1 MKVFTQTKRFV
12 FLLAFI
18 MIGLVS
24 SGSGQAAVPFS
35 DISSNH
41 WAYTSINWAYTNKII
56 SGYSNG
62 TFGPKRTLTEAE
74 FLVMLTRYD
83 CSDDTWPKS
92 QPGDRHWAA
101 AQYAYAK
108 SKHLPLKGYN
118 DSTLR
123 DKPVTRGQVARIV
136 AAFHGFDLNEYYAV
150 QYMYINQ
157 LSSGKTGIKNF
168 ADYGAGESL
177 NRAEAAVF
185 LHRLAKQ
192 GKCEM
197 KGTNASPSGKDNS
210 KYPLP
215 ADFLPE
221 GTVTFPNPEGETP
234 PSGGS
239 PAGDSRLQAADIE
252 KRTLIANGIDST
264 FITLSLKDCYGNPIS
279 YDESLSFQAS
289 SKSGGMI
296 SNEDYYEHEYW
307 PEEPYY
313 SAASSSAYV
322 QTDGPDV
329 TVKVTAP
336 ALPTGKNDT
345 ISLQAT
351 EGTSVNERM
360 ACYRT
365 PVTVDLSYVPKA
377 ELQVSSSQSK
387 IAANGNSTAYV
398 TAKIVKPGGQIISDY
413 NGQVRFYSAKG
424 ALLSASNVSFS
435 NGTVSAWVTSLS
447 SSSPVE
453 DTIYAELIQT
463 DSRYQAVNSEIKSTK
478 HSISILYD
486 PGLSTVEGCA
496 REDLEVAFIIDSS
509 GSMKRSDPERLRVS
523 KSQELLSVLKP
534 SWNITTHFNNR
545 GMHLYGSDRSWTAAS
560 NSLFNVFQ
568 SGGTNIADG
577 MDEAFSRFTA
587 GTRKVAILVTD
598 GKSNKQQVL
607 NQIAEAKR
615 QGITVYTVGLGS
627 KEQLNETL
635 LQQVAQETGGR
646 YFHVEKSSKI
656 STAYQTILSDLSCGE
671 LYLGCSPS
679 GTVFASPSLRLT
691 KDTFYMDTFI
701 DEGCSEVERV
711 IVRFHAADG
720 DVDYDLIY
728 RGQRYFAL
736 KKDRSEIDPLALEDE
751 GTFLAF
757 DKDGNLIG
765 SRTIPIILK

>member
-12 FLLAFI
+12 FLLAFF

-35 DISSNH
+35 DISSKH

-83 CSDDTWPKS
+83 CSGDPWPKS

-101 AQYAYAK
+101 TQYAYAK
-108 SKHLPLKGYN
+108 SKHLPLKGYS
-118 DSTLR
+118 DSTIR

-136 AAFHGFDLNEYYAV
+136 AAFHGFDLNEYHAV

-168 ADYGAGESL
+168 ADYGADESL

-197 KGTNASPSGKDNS
+197 KGLNTSPSGKDNS

-215 ADFLPE
+215 ANFLPE
-221 GTVTFPNPEGETP
+221 GTVTFPESEGETP

-296 SNEDYYEHEYW
+296 SNEDYYEYEHW

-313 SAASSSAYV
+313 SAASSSSYV

-336 ALPTGKNDT
+336 ALTTGKNDT

-435 NGTVSAWVTSLS
+435 NGTASAWVTSLS

-453 DTIYAELIQT
+453 DTIYAELVQM
-463 DSRYQAVNSEIKSTK
+463 DSRYQAVNSEIKSAK
-478 HSISILYD
+478 HSTSILYD
-486 PGLSTVEGCA
+486 PGLSTIEGCA
-496 REDLEVAFIIDSS
+496 RENLEVAFIIDSS

-523 KSQELLSVLKP
+523 KSRELMQTLNALNNTAVDFNHKGRYLSGPDSSTIVSPYLE
-534 SWNITTHFNNR
+534 
-545 GMHLYGSDRSWTAAS
+545 Y
-560 NSLFNVFQ
+560 VFQ

-627 KEQLNETL
+627 KEQLNEAL

-646 YFHVEKSSKI
+646 YFHVEKSSEI
-656 STAYQTILSDLSCGE
+656 STAYQTILNELSCGE

-679 GTVFASPSLRLT
+679 GMVFASPSLRLT
-691 KDTFYMDTFI
+691 EDTFYMDTFI